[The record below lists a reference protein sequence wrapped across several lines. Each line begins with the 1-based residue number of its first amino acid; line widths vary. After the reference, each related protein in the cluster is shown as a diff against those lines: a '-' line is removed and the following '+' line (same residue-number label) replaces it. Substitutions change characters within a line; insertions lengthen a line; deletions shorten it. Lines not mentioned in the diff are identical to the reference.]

1 MNIKRTLKRLI
12 DEYVA
17 ALEKQNDLLKENLQQ
32 GKGQPPK
39 AAGGLQKGEGTE
51 SYR

>member
-17 ALEKQNDLLKENLQQ
+17 ALGKQNDLLKENLQQ
-32 GKGQPPK
+32 KK
-39 AAGGLQKGEGTE
+39 VLSHLTLCLSATSRAL
-51 SYR
+51 

>member
-17 ALEKQNDLLKENLQQ
+17 ALEKQNDLQKENLQQ
-32 GKGQPPK
+32 KK
-39 AAGGLQKGEGTE
+39 VLSHLTLCLSATSRAL
-51 SYR
+51 

>member
-1 MNIKRTLKRLI
+1 MNIKRTQKRLI

-32 GKGQPPK
+32 KK
-39 AAGGLQKGEGTE
+39 VLSHITLCLSATSRAL
-51 SYR
+51 

>member
-32 GKGQPPK
+32 KK
-39 AAGGLQKGEGTE
+39 FLSHLTLCLSATSRAL
-51 SYR
+51 

>member
-12 DEYVA
+12 DDTQYVA

-32 GKGQPPK
+32 KK
-39 AAGGLQKGEGTE
+39 KVLSHLTLCLSATSRAL
-51 SYR
+51 